1 MLNSIKK
8 MILEVAS
15 TEEGSGFLAGALR
28 AAAMASLKK
37 PMPEKEKPER
47 PKEIK
52 PGQIWKGFLPGWG
65 GVPLRI
71 CLVLYALGGLDKG
84 RYSVVPMQ
92 RLILTNEWL
101 IDSIQVIHGDN
112 FDKLTYLGMFKEP
125 VE

>member
-37 PMPEKEKPER
+37 PMPEKKKPER

-52 PGQIWKGFLPGWG
+52 PGQIWRGILPGWV
-65 GVPLRI
+65 GVY
-71 CLVLYALGGLDKG
+71 LVRYALDGPDKG

-92 RLILTNEWL
+92 RHLLTNEWL

-112 FDKLTYLGMFKEP
+112 FDELTYLGMFKEP
-125 VE
+125 VG